1 MAIAEKQSDYL
12 PEQSIVLPNNN
23 SSLMEREYKDNSSK
37 YTLKEDSY
45 EQYNCQSDKSSTP
58 YYAQTECNLPLE
70 EILKEDER
78 ILKRFGS
85 NNKKPEPPQKIDVS
99 SLYDKASLLGLGFE
113 KLGKSILHLSSRL
126 TNIDDL
132 SSKTIEWWEALLS
145 GVPYLG
151 GIVEP
156 DNGRIL
162 FNLGNEGYALLT
174 GDTQSVFEYMEM
186 MSQASNNTALFWQFP
201 LLVGLEPDVAIEAED
216 LMLKSGD
223 KDALDKYHPE
233 VEEDN
238 TTESKLKSTTKKE
251 KSAYLNNSEQ
261 IESLNVSELTNVEK
275 LTESIKRSAKA
286 LPGEVAD
293 ELQAIFTPQTLAT
306 MVSVFA
312 VYVAAHATGIGQA
325 MDIGMLI
332 AGGVFFGMDAFTIF
346 KDIAGFANAVNAQD
360 EAELDKAGQHLASA
374 VAKIGVDAVMTLL
387 SSKVAKKVGG
397 IEEPGTTTGD
407 MDDIKRPT
415 ASQGRNTEPLTEAQ
429 IAEVKAY
436 SQELGIPEESFAFTQ
451 FNTAYGNLFGMER
464 VQVGTDVAPLTNPPQ
479 SGITANSRI
488 SIKGSLAH
496 EWVGHGGAGRAGRAF
511 DRGELGNPNKF
522 NIALDEAQ
530 ASIRAA
536 RFAPGLTPLERYTLL
551 RDGIA
556 RLRKE
561 GISIKEVRHL
571 LYIDQP

>member
-1 MAIAEKQSDYL
+1 
-12 PEQSIVLPNNN
+12 
-23 SSLMEREYKDNSSK
+23 MERESKDNSSK
-37 YTLKEDSY
+37 YTLKDDRY
-45 EQYNCQSDKSSTP
+45 EQYDCQSDKSSTP

-99 SLYDKASLLGLGFE
+99 TLYDKASLLGLGFE

-132 SSKTIEWWEALLS
+132 SSETIEWWEALLS

-156 DNGRIL
+156 NNGRIL
-162 FNLGNEGYALLT
+162 LNLGNEGYALLT
-174 GDTQSVFEYMEM
+174 GDSQSVFEYMEI

-201 LLVGLEPDVAIEAED
+201 LLVGLEPDLALEAED

-223 KDALDKYHPE
+223 KETLDKYLPE

-251 KSAYLNNSEQ
+251 KSANLNNSEQ
-261 IESLNVSELTNVEK
+261 IEALNVAELTNVEK

-293 ELQAIFTPQTLAT
+293 ELQAIFTPATLAT
-306 MVSVFA
+306 MVTVFA

-332 AGGVFFGMDAFTIF
+332 AGGIFFGMDAFTIF
-346 KDIAGFANAVNAQD
+346 KDIAGFANAVNAQNED
-360 EAELDKAGQHLASA
+360 ELDKAGQHLASA

-387 SSKVAKKVGG
+387 TKKVADKVADTGKKTDTPKKLDDGSV
-397 IEEPGTTTGD
+397 ETTGD
-407 MDDIKRPT
+407 MDEINRSIRRHNSQTDRHPYTVEDVGNEIVDNSVATEAYKRITDEGYDVRINHDRPDDPDMFGETLLGEKNVEIYEQNNMNAEDVVGTMVHESVHVEYRNQRRIRYNTQYEEYRAFVREEIYRNSKDPTIQTRPT
-415 ASQGRNTEPLTEAQ
+415 MRKRREIWEDVKRNYDFLPLG
-429 IAEVKAY
+429 KN
-436 SQELGIPEESFAFTQ
+436 P
-451 FNTAYGNLFGMER
+451 FG
-464 VQVGTDVAPLTNPPQ
+464 G
-479 SGITANSRI
+479 SR
-488 SIKGSLAH
+488 
-496 EWVGHGGAGRAGRAF
+496 
-511 DRGELGNPNKF
+511 
-522 NIALDEAQ
+522 
-530 ASIRAA
+530 
-536 RFAPGLTPLERYTLL
+536 
-551 RDGIA
+551 
-556 RLRKE
+556 
-561 GISIKEVRHL
+561 
-571 LYIDQP
+571 